1 MGPSSL
7 QPEAKSFLVR
17 YQKSNKEKDGV
28 AQELRLALLDSKLVL
43 LMSGLST
50 MSAYESPELAY
61 LSLIE
66 DKISLNNPLPP
77 QTG

>member
-1 MGPSSL
+1 MQL
-7 QPEAKSFLVR
+7 EAKSFLVK
-17 YQKSNKEKDGV
+17 YHKSDKKKDDSV
-28 AQELRLALLDSKLVL
+28 AQEIRLALLDSKLAL
-43 LMSGLST
+43 LSSGLST
-50 MSAYESPELAY
+50 MFAYESPELAY

>member
-1 MGPSSL
+1 MQL
-7 QPEAKSFLVR
+7 EAKSFLVR
-17 YQKSNKEKDGV
+17 YHKSNKEKDDGV
-28 AQELRLALLDSKLVL
+28 AQELRLALLDSKLAL
-43 LMSGLST
+43 LRSGLST